1 MNICI
6 DAGHNYSSYDTGA
19 SGNGLK
25 EQDVTFKIAKELKNL
40 LENIGINVVMTR
52 NNLADNVG
60 KTAKESINMR
70 ANIANN
76 AKCDYFISIHCN
88 AGGGT
93 GTETLIYGTGGKA
106 EKLAKHVNDKIVKR
120 FGLKNRGVK
129 VRTDLGVLRLT
140 NMPAILVE
148 AAFIDNQSDANLLKH
163 NINEFAQAIYDG
175 ITEYLDVKT
184 EEVDMSV
191 QQAIEILKSKAGLED
206 QTINFLL
213 CYKYGEALVVKLA
226 EAMK

>member
-1 MNICI
+1 MKICI
-6 DAGHNYSSYDTGA
+6 DAGHNYSGFDTGA
-19 SGNGLK
+19 IGNGLR
-25 EQDVTFKIAKELKNL
+25 EQDVTFSIADKLRYLLKQK
-40 LENIGINVVMTR
+40 GIDVIMTR
-52 NNLADNVG
+52 NNFTDNVG
-60 KTAKESINMR
+60 ENAKDSINER
-70 ANIANN
+70 AKIANR

-88 AGGGT
+88 TGGGT
-93 GTETLIYGTGGKA
+93 GTETLIYGTGGHA
-106 EKLAKHVNDKIVKR
+106 ESLAKCVNNKIVKH
-120 FGLKNRGVK
+120 FGLKNRGIK
-129 VRTDLGVLRLT
+129 VRTDLGVLRIT

-148 AAFIDNQSDANLLKH
+148 TAFIDNQSDAKLLKH

-213 CYKYGEALVVKLA
+213 CYKYGETLVIKLA
-226 EAMK
+226 KTMR

>member
-1 MNICI
+1 
-6 DAGHNYSSYDTGA
+6 
-19 SGNGLK
+19 
-25 EQDVTFKIAKELKNL
+25 
-40 LENIGINVVMTR
+40 MTR
-52 NNLADNVG
+52 NNFTDNVG
-60 KTAKESINMR
+60 ENAKDTINER
-70 ANIANN
+70 AKIANR

-93 GTETLIYGTGGKA
+93 GTETLIYGTGGHA
-106 EKLAKHVNDKIVKR
+106 EPLAKCVNNKIVKH
-120 FGLKNRGVK
+120 FGLKNRGIK

-148 AAFIDNQSDANLLKH
+148 TAFIDNQSDANLLKH

-213 CYKYGEALVVKLA
+213 CYKYREALVVKLA